1 MPLKDMGLA
10 APTWVMVND
19 PLSASFLLA
28 LSRVLVPLGDMGW
41 LLPLVVYTNA
51 PALALYQDG
60 PWLVGRRYVFHSRR
74 EAVYPPPTDPA
85 WLAHVEKRRVASP

>member
-41 LLPLVVYTNA
+41 LLPLVVYTIA

-74 EAVYPPPTDPA
+74 EAVYHDHYHIFVT
-85 WLAHVEKRRVASP
+85 